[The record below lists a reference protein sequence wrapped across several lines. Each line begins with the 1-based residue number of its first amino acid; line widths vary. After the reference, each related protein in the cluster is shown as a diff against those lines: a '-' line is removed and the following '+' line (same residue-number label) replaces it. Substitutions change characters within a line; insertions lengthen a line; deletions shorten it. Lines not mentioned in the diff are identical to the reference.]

1 MVVIL
6 PLGDN
11 EEIKF
16 LDKSKNLKI
25 VHIRSSD
32 CCHPYNHV
40 FFSEIGKLIYFKNT
54 FLKNID
60 DDEDIAFIQN
70 RRYFENISTLSIS
83 NENEVITS
91 PFETF
96 CNLKSQFD
104 SCHHK
109 YSSIFENILNEYELN
124 DILNERSFNPH
135 NIFIAKKKFVEKY
148 ANFLEKMFLKYFDE
162 SFNDKGGAWMAERL
176 LFAFLKKNNYNI
188 KQMPFKEISK

>member
-25 VHIRSSD
+25 IHIRSSD

-83 NENEVITS
+83 NENEVITA

-176 LFAFLKKNNYNI
+176 FIAF
-188 KQMPFKEISK
+188 

>member
-25 VHIRSSD
+25 IHIRSSD
-32 CCHPYNHV
+32 CCYPYNHV

-83 NENEVITS
+83 NENEVITA

-109 YSSIFENILNEYELN
+109 YSLIFENILN
-124 DILNERSFNPH
+124 D
-135 NIFIAKKKFVEKY
+135 
-148 ANFLEKMFLKYFDE
+148 
-162 SFNDKGGAWMAERL
+162 
-176 LFAFLKKNNYNI
+176 
-188 KQMPFKEISK
+188 